1 MAPGAS
7 KWQLHWWP
15 LLLKESEYIFW
26 GNVSV
31 SGWELTCFSSPPRL
45 SIGFY
50 DLWIILIVLATK
62 TDQENIVFNTLL
74 FKRPAHV
81 ENSIVEVDRWFVWG
95 YITVDA
101 DMEVPKHIQDAL
113 GRFLETFRFF
123 KIKPD
128 SCVFQKRHLKR
139 QLMHPGNWR
148 FMLFLCPWICMQT
161 YISKNYE
168 AKWIGRNMW
177 LSSSLFDAAIGY
189 WA

>member
-1 MAPGAS
+1 MFISHPMAPGAS

-26 GNVSV
+26 CNVSV

-74 FKRPAHV
+74 FKRPARV
-81 ENSIVEVDRWFVWG
+81 ENSIVEVGRWFVWG
-95 YITVDA
+95 YIMVDTG
-101 DMEVPKHIQDAL
+101 MEVPKHIQDAL

-123 KIKPD
+123 KNQIL
-128 SCVFQKRHLKR
+128 VFFKRD
-139 QLMHPGNWR
+139 NWCI
-148 FMLFLCPWICMQT
+148 LGI
-161 YISKNYE
+161 E
-168 AKWIGRNMW
+168 G
-177 LSSSLFDAAIGY
+177 
-189 WA
+189 